1 MDFNSLVNGNP
12 FYVLRRGEKP
22 ILEVGIVKSKTQPR
36 AKFPTQTPN
45 IMTGLQMQQVVDVV
59 ATINGKDETF
69 SEVPINVEIA
79 ARGNDTF
86 SGSREAMLQAVDA
99 MLQTSKK
106 AIEQV
111 PYHKSVISETEKML
125 EVLGFTPERAAEQF
139 GFLLEAFRYGVPPH
153 AGLAYGLDRLAML
166 MTGSSSIRD
175 VIAFYPF
182 LCNLF
187 QGKAMS
193 YVCILQFMSQAIP
206 HCHNTT

>member
-36 AKFPTQTPN
+36 AKFQTQTPN
-45 IMTGLQMQQVVDVV
+45 IMTGMQMQQVVDVV

-125 EVLGFTPERAAEQF
+125 EGLNPQYAENKQNARVIQS
-139 GFLLEAFRYGVPPH
+139 LQEKQKAQD
-153 AGLAYGLDRLAML
+153 AQLAELKAQNSEML
-166 MTGSSSIRD
+166 
-175 VIAFYPF
+175 
-182 LCNLF
+182 N
-187 QGKAMS
+187 
-193 YVCILQFMSQAIP
+193 ILRQLNRSP
-206 HCHNTT
+206 SKG

>member
-1 MDFNSLVNGNP
+1 MDFNSLGNGNP

-22 ILEVGIVKSKTQPR
+22 ILEVGVVKSKTQPR

-45 IMTGLQMQQVVDVV
+45 IGVGMQLQQVIDLT

-69 SEVPINVEIA
+69 TDIPINVEIA

-111 PYHKSVISETEKML
+111 PFHKGVIAESEKML
-125 EVLGFTPERAAEQF
+125 EVLNPQYADNKRQARAISELEKWKTSAEEQMKN
-139 GFLLEAFRYGVPPH
+139 LSAQNSE
-153 AGLAYGLDRLAML
+153 ML
-166 MTGSSSIRD
+166 SILRQLNGSSQ
-175 VIAFYPF
+175 V
-182 LCNLF
+182 
-187 QGKAMS
+187 
-193 YVCILQFMSQAIP
+193 
-206 HCHNTT
+206 

>member
-45 IMTGLQMQQVVDVV
+45 IMTGMQMQQVVDVV
-59 ATINGKDETF
+59 ATINGKD
-69 SEVPINVEIA
+69 
-79 ARGNDTF
+79 DTF

-125 EVLGFTPERAAEQF
+125 EVLNPQYAENKQNARVIQS
-139 GFLLEAFRYGVPPH
+139 LQEKQKAQD
-153 AGLAYGLDRLAML
+153 AQLAELKAQNSEML
-166 MTGSSSIRD
+166 NILRQLNGSGGSPSK
-175 VIAFYPF
+175 
-182 LCNLF
+182 
-187 QGKAMS
+187 G
-193 YVCILQFMSQAIP
+193 
-206 HCHNTT
+206 